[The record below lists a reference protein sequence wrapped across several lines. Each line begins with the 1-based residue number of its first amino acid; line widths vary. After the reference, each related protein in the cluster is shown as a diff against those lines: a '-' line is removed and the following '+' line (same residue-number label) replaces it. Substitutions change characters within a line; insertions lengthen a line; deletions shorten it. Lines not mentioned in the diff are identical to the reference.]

1 MQNMPNIISAR
12 IDKIFACSF
21 LLFSMVVSACTA
33 QPSEK
38 ALASPVQPQAK
49 TGDKMTT
56 TNPMEIATQKAL
68 ADASRRTGVDV
79 SALKVVSAERVTWSD
94 GSMGC
99 PAPGM
104 AYTQAL
110 VDGYRIRIQAGKELL
125 HYHGGAEPKFCPAD
139 RVQDALPNDKT

>member
-1 MQNMPNIISAR
+1 MPNIINAR
-12 IDKIFACSF
+12 IDKIFTCSI
-21 LLFSMVVSACTA
+21 LLLSMVVSACTV

-38 ALASPVQPQAK
+38 TLASPVQPQAK
-49 TGDKMTT
+49 TGDNMTA
-56 TNPMEIATQKAL
+56 TNPLEIATQKTL

-110 VDGYRIRIQAGKELL
+110 IDGYRIRIQASKALL
-125 HYHGGAEPKFCPAD
+125 HYHGGAEPRFCPAD
-139 RVQDALPNDKT
+139 RVKDALPNDKI